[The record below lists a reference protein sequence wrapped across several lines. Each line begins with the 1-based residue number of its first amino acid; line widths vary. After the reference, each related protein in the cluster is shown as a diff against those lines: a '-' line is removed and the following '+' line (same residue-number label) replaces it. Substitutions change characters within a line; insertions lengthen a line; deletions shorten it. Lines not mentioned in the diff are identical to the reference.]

1 MSVLLGG
8 LRCISRSFYESN
20 KVGVKIDGGDT
31 LPRLKIH
38 MSFFG
43 VHCRIVLFGR
53 WSEYSLHGLIDHMDS
68 VALFIRTYIENPQI
82 EVKLYGGTL

>member
-1 MSVLLGG
+1 
-8 LRCISRSFYESN
+8 
-20 KVGVKIDGGDT
+20 
-31 LPRLKIH
+31 

-53 WSEYSLHGLIDHMDS
+53 WSEYSLHGRIDHMDS
-68 VALFIRTYIENPQI
+68 VALFIRSYIENPQI